1 VRKEGYIDNRGNY
14 VRPGPDYQRLLMVA
28 LMNALAMLLAER
40 MVSGLQFGSLLSLLL
55 AALLFTVLNLS
66 VKPVLQLAA
75 LPLTILT
82 FGVFALVL
90 NGFMLWLVV
99 WLIPGCSVAGFGSA
113 ILASIVISLAN
124 LLITWIVGRL

>member
-1 VRKEGYIDNRGNY
+1 VRREGYIDNQGRY
-14 VRPGPDYQRLLMVA
+14 VRPGPDYQRLLLVA

-40 MVSGLQFGSLLSLLL
+40 LVSGLHFGSLLSLLL
-55 AALLFTVLNLS
+55 AAFLFTVLNLS

-99 WLIPGCSVAGFGSA
+99 WLIPGCEVAGFGSA
-113 ILASIVISLAN
+113 IAASVVISLAN
-124 LLITWIVGRL
+124 TLITWIIGRL

>member
-1 VRKEGYIDNRGNY
+1 MRKEGYIDNRGNY

-66 VKPVLQLAA
+66 VLQLAA

>member
-1 VRKEGYIDNRGNY
+1 MRRDGYIDNRGNY
-14 VRPGPDYQRLLMVA
+14 VRPGPDYQRLLIVA
-28 LMNALAMLLAER
+28 MMNALAMLLAER
-40 MVSGLQFGSLLSLLL
+40 LVGGLNFGSLLSLLL
-55 AALLFTVLNLS
+55 AAVLFTVLNLS

-113 ILASIVISLAN
+113 ILASVVISLSN
-124 LLITWIVGRL
+124 TLITLIIGRL

>member
-1 VRKEGYIDNRGNY
+1 MRKEGYIDNRGNY

-28 LMNALAMLLAER
+28 LMNALAM
-40 MVSGLQFGSLLSLLL
+40 LL

>member
-1 VRKEGYIDNRGNY
+1 MRRDGYIDNRGNY
-14 VRPGPDYQRLLMVA
+14 VRPGPDYQRLLIVA
-28 LMNALAMLLAER
+28 MMNALAMLLAER
-40 MVSGLQFGSLLSLLL
+40 LVGGLNFGSLLSLLL
-55 AALLFTVLNLS
+55 AAVLFTLLNLS

-113 ILASIVISLAN
+113 IVASVVISLAN
-124 LLITWIVGRL
+124 TLITWIIDRL

>member
-1 VRKEGYIDNRGNY
+1 MRKEGYIDNRGNY

-82 FGVFALVL
+82 FAAFNLVL
-90 NGFMLWLVV
+90 NGFMPGMVLWLMR
-99 WLIPGCSVAGFGSA
+99 GCSVACFGST
-113 ILASIVISLAN
+113 ILATLVISLTKLQIAIS
-124 LLITWIVGRL
+124 LVRL

>member
-1 VRKEGYIDNRGNY
+1 MRKEGYIDNRGNY

-55 AALLFTVLNLS
+55 AALLFTVL
-66 VKPVLQLAA
+66 QLAA

-124 LLITWIVGRL
+124 LLISWIVGRL

>member
-1 VRKEGYIDNRGNY
+1 MSGGYIDNHGRY
-14 VRPGPDYQRLLMVA
+14 VKPGPDYQKILSVA
-28 LMNALAMLLAER
+28 LVNAVAMLLAER
-40 MVSGLQFGSLLSLLL
+40 MVSGFYFESLLSVLV

-66 VKPVLQLAA
+66 IKPVLQLAA
-75 LPLTILT
+75 LPLTLLT

-99 WLIPGCSVAGFGSA
+99 WLIPGCELASFGAA

-124 LLITWIVGRL
+124 LLINWIIGKL

>member
-1 VRKEGYIDNRGNY
+1 MRRDGYIDNRGNY
-14 VRPGPDYQRLLMVA
+14 VRPGPDYQRLLIVA
-28 LMNALAMLLAER
+28 MMNALAMLLAER
-40 MVSGLQFGSLLSLLL
+40 LVGGLNFGSLLSLLL
-55 AALLFTVLNLS
+55 AAVLFTLLNLS

-113 ILASIVISLAN
+113 IVASVVISLAN
-124 LLITWIVGRL
+124 TLITWIIGRL

>member
-1 VRKEGYIDNRGNY
+1 MRRDGYIDNRGNY
-14 VRPGPDYQRLLMVA
+14 VRPGPDYQRLLIVA
-28 LMNALAMLLAER
+28 MMNALAMLLAER
-40 MVSGLQFGSLLSLLL
+40 LVGGLNFGSLLSLLL
-55 AALLFTVLNLS
+55 AAVLFTLLNLS

-113 ILASIVISLAN
+113 IVASVVISLAN
-124 LLITWIVGRL
+124 TLISWIIGRL

>member
-1 VRKEGYIDNRGNY
+1 MRKEGYIDNRGNY

-55 AALLFTVLNLS
+55 AALL
-66 VKPVLQLAA
+66 
-75 LPLTILT
+75 
-82 FGVFALVL
+82 
-90 NGFMLWLVV
+90 WLVV

>member
-1 VRKEGYIDNRGNY
+1 MRRDGYIDNRGNY
-14 VRPGPDYQRLLMVA
+14 VRPGPDYQRLLIVA
-28 LMNALAMLLAER
+28 MMNALAMLLAER
-40 MVSGLQFGSLLSLLL
+40 LVGGLNFGSLLSLLL
-55 AALLFTVLNLS
+55 AAVLFAVLNLS

-113 ILASIVISLAN
+113 ILASVVISLAN
-124 LLITWIVGRL
+124 TLITWIIGRL

>member
-1 VRKEGYIDNRGNY
+1 MRRVGYIDNRGNY
-14 VRPGPDYQRLLMVA
+14 VRPGPDYQRLLIVA
-28 LMNALAMLLAER
+28 MMNALAMLLAER
-40 MVSGLQFGSLLSLLL
+40 LVGGLNFGSLLSLLL
-55 AALLFTVLNLS
+55 AAVLFTLLNLS

-113 ILASIVISLAN
+113 IVASVVISLAN
-124 LLITWIVGRL
+124 TLITWIIGRL

>member
-1 VRKEGYIDNRGNY
+1 MRRDGYIDNRGNY

-28 LMNALAMLLAER
+28 MVNALAMLLAER
-40 MVSGLQFGSLLSLLL
+40 LVGGLNFGSLISLIL
-55 AALLFTVLNLS
+55 AAFLFTVLNLS

-90 NGFMLWLVV
+90 NGFMLWIVV

-113 ILASIVISLAN
+113 ILASVVISLAN
-124 LLITWIVGRL
+124 TLITWIIGRL